1 MNVYHCER
9 WVVQNLPGMER
20 SQVQKKGDVVKL
32 RNSLPQDAE
41 KAKNIYELKNREKFV
56 EEKSSE
62 GYELHRTSN
71 HLYKLYF
78 YMKYIF
84 MEEKAS

>member
-9 WVVQNLPGMER
+9 WVVQSLPGMGG

-41 KAKNIYELKNREKFV
+41 KAKNIYELKNVEKFV
-56 EEKSSE
+56 EEKSSG
-62 GYELHRTSN
+62 GY
-71 HLYKLYF
+71 
-78 YMKYIF
+78 
-84 MEEKAS
+84 